1 LLGSFEGQFISVVA
15 GGNFCAGYDLDELAG
30 LDSVEDALPTAEQ
43 LENGYGPM
51 VMYYIAT

>member
-30 LDSVEDALPTAEQ
+30 LDSVEDALPTADQ